1 MKKWTIDTAENLK
14 RDVCSNTYLILE
26 REKKLNIKDSN
37 VWVTLT
43 LKYGKKVKC
52 HVIEVLDG
60 YDFKDIRIY
69 CADEDDNTY
78 RYRMVRLTDKENDAI
93 FDAMVN
99 TIIDK
104 GIYKKYF
111 QFNNS

>member
-1 MKKWTIDTAENLK
+1 MKKLTIDSAENLK
-14 RDVCSNTYLILE
+14 RDVSSCTYLVLA
-26 REKKLNIKDSN
+26 RENKLNIKDCN

-43 LKYGKKVKC
+43 LKYNKKVKC
-52 HVIEVLDG
+52 RVIEVLDG

-69 CADEDDNTY
+69 CADEDGNTY
-78 RYRMVRLTDKENDAI
+78 RYRMVRLSDEENNAI
-93 FDAMVN
+93 HDAMVN

-111 QFNNS
+111 TINEI